1 MALGLSLAL
10 ALKRLIG
17 FEMSQVKRNL
27 VIFGAGGHAVSVASV
42 AMSAGFHIECF
53 IDETRGGQQLL
64 GARIVSHITDL
75 VDTSVYFY
83 SVAIGDNSVRQK
95 VSENAMSQL
104 RGCEFPPLVHKSAIV
119 ASFASVGRGTV
130 IMPNSVVGANTRIGR
145 FCVINSSS
153 SVDHDSYMADYSS
166 IAPGV
171 VTGGRVRIGCRSA
184 VSIGAVIKQGVNI
197 GSDCVVGANSYLNG
211 DLVDN
216 KVAYGS
222 PARVVRSRMIG
233 DDYLS

>member
-83 SVAIGDNSVRQK
+83 SVAIGDNS
-95 VSENAMSQL
+95 
-104 RGCEFPPLVHKSAIV
+104 VHKSAIV